1 MRDPVDQHLTVPLSE
16 NITGTIQLSPDLV
29 IIESDKLYL
38 CGYSGSPRCSYVE
51 AEDWHY
57 GDASP
62 FCDAPTVPGSSYC
75 ARHKALCHLAPGAE
89 AATPPA
95 EPGQPDPPEPLIPT
109 EPEEVL
115 PALDLPPRP
124 AGSDED

>member
-1 MRDPVDQHLTVPLSE
+1 MNDPADQHVILPLNE
-16 NITGTIQLSPDLV
+16 NITGTIRLAPDLV
-29 IIESDKLYL
+29 IIESEKFYLYV
-38 CGYSGSPRCSYVE
+38 CDGAPRCSYVE

-57 GDASP
+57 GEGSP

-75 ARHKALCHLAPGAE
+75 ARHKALCRLDPDAE
-89 AATPPA
+89 AELPPA

-115 PALDLPPRP
+115 PALDLPARP
-124 AGSDED
+124 ADSDEG